1 MERRVLS
8 VNRPRYSFLSFCIE
22 RHSSPDKYSRIGPL
36 FAFPN
41 QIGHDFSIGIIQT
54 GIEFRSDDMIADPFL
69 HDPLPRTIISPLSAT
84 RYSSLA
90 KIEEEEEEEKKK
102 GENFYERK
110 ELCLRVKR
118 GGKRRKRN
126 GGGDYTTVSFAA
138 RRELY
143 SHVTASTLEI
153 HIRNECFNPFRY
165 GHVCSLRAK
174 YSHG

>member
-110 ELCLRVKR
+110 ELCLRMKR
-118 GGKRRKRN
+118 GGR
-126 GGGDYTTVSFAA
+126 GGRGT
-138 RRELY
+138 EE
-143 SHVTASTLEI
+143 VTI
-153 HIRNECFNPFRY
+153 QRY
-165 GHVCSLRAK
+165 RSQPGENYIVM
-174 YSHG
+174 

>member
-41 QIGHDFSIGIIQT
+41 QIGHDFSIGGIIQT

-90 KIEEEEEEEKKK
+90 KIEEEEEEEKKIFT
-102 GENFYERK
+102 NERN
-110 ELCLRVKR
+110 C
-118 GGKRRKRN
+118 
-126 GGGDYTTVSFAA
+126 
-138 RRELY
+138 
-143 SHVTASTLEI
+143 
-153 HIRNECFNPFRY
+153 
-165 GHVCSLRAK
+165 VCA
-174 YSHG
+174 